1 MAGVYILPNKGHNGW
16 GKKSGILK
24 RGKKNQ
30 GEKKRGRGKKGG
42 KRGKK
47 GGKREK
53 RGKRGNRGK

>member
-1 MAGVYILPNKGHNGW
+1 MGG

-30 GEKKRGRGKKGG
+30 GEKKEEGEQRR

-47 GGKREK
+47 EKKGKK
-53 RGKRGNRGK
+53 RDKGIGTFLVLKQV